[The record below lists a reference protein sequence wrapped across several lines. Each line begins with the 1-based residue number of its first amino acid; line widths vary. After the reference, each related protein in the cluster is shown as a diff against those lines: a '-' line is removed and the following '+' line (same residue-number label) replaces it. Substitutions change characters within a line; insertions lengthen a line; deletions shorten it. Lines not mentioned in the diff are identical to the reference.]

1 MLSKPKAPLGL
12 PLSPDQWLYFLTLAV
27 LVILFWLGAN
37 LLRGRVGRAI
47 VAIRD
52 NHISAEAM
60 GINSALYKSLV
71 FGVSAAY
78 TGVAGALSASVIAF
92 VAPDSFNVFLSITL
106 LIGSVIGGLASIS
119 GAIFGAFFIQFV
131 PNWAQ
136 DISKAAPWAIFG
148 VFLIVFMYVMPFG
161 IAGAVGRIWIRM
173 TCSRVLQE
181 GRDPA
186 PAHHAHTTTYTEDSM
201 TRTRKLLIAVLA
213 VGLAGLIPA
222 LAAAQTVVGVTAT
235 EIKIGNTNPY
245 SGPASAYGTIGKV
258 IGAYFKKVNDEGGII
273 GRKINYITYDDGYSP
288 PKTVEMVRRLVEQD
302 QVAFVFQTLGTPTN
316 SAIHKYVNQEKVPHL
331 FVATGA
337 TKWND
342 PKNFPWT
349 MGFQPNYQTEGR
361 VYSAHVLKNHPDAK
375 VGILYQNDDY
385 GKDYLKGFE
394 DGLGEAAK
402 KMIVLKQS
410 HEVTDPTIDSQIVNL
425 KNSGATVFFN
435 ITIPK
440 FAVQAIKKSHDIG
453 WKPVHYLNN
462 VSSSLATVL
471 KPAGLEASRGLIT
484 ALYMKEVTDPQWKND
499 KGFQD
504 WVAFM
509 KKYYPEGALDDQANG
524 YGYNVAI
531 LVAHTLRQC
540 GNDLSRENIIR
551 QAANLKNVELPLLLP
566 GIKVNTSPT
575 DHAPIE
581 QEQLARFDGE
591 RWVTFGELFDA
602 FRKQ

>member
-1 MLSKPKAPLGL
+1 M
-12 PLSPDQWLYFLTLAV
+12 
-27 LVILFWLGAN
+27 
-37 LLRGRVGRAI
+37 R
-47 VAIRD
+47 
-52 NHISAEAM
+52 
-60 GINSALYKSLV
+60 
-71 FGVSAAY
+71 
-78 TGVAGALSASVIAF
+78 
-92 VAPDSFNVFLSITL
+92 
-106 LIGSVIGGLASIS
+106 
-119 GAIFGAFFIQFV
+119 
-131 PNWAQ
+131 
-136 DISKAAPWAIFG
+136 
-148 VFLIVFMYVMPFG
+148 
-161 IAGAVGRIWIRM
+161 
-173 TCSRVLQE
+173 
-181 GRDPA
+181 
-186 PAHHAHTTTYTEDSM
+186 
-201 TRTRKLLIAVLA
+201 RTRKLLAVFLA
-213 VGLAGLIPA
+213 LGVAA
-222 LAAAQTVVGVTAT
+222 LATVRAQKKYDPGVSDK
-235 EIKIGNTNPY
+235 EIKLGHTNPY
-245 SGPASAYGTIGKV
+245 SGPLSAYGVIGKG
-258 IGAYFKKVNDEGGII
+258 ISAYWNMVNDQGGVN
-273 GRKINYITYDDGYSP
+273 GRRINFIAYDDGFQP
-288 PKTVEMVRRLVEQD
+288 PKTVEMVRKLVEQD

-316 SAIHKYVNQEKVPHL
+316 SAIHKYVNQAKVPHL

-361 VYSAHVLKNHPDAK
+361 VYAAHVLKNHPDAK

-394 DGLGEAAK
+394 DGLGDAAK
-402 KMIVLKQS
+402 KMIVLRQS

-471 KPAGLEASRGLIT
+471 KPAGLEAAKGLIT
-484 ALYMKEVTDPQWKND
+484 ALYMKEVTDPQWRND
-499 KGFQD
+499 KGLQD

-509 KKYYPEGALDDQANG
+509 KKYYPEGALDDQANA

-531 LVAHTLRQC
+531 LVAHVLKQC
-540 GNDLSRENIIR
+540 GNDLSRENIMR

-581 QEQLARFDGE
+581 QEQLAKFNGE
-591 RWVTFGELFDA
+591 KWDTFGELFDA